1 MSAPSPMA
9 VFLANYVRR
18 LLAMTVRSIEDL
30 TLEELHFCAHADMN
44 SIGFEAWHV
53 ARTADNLVHF
63 AFERAQPVWLAQ
75 GLDKAWNL
83 PKADQGTGME
93 AATAHGLRF
102 PGAGELAQYTRD
114 VAAAIVPRIEAM
126 SDEYLAT
133 TTTIRPQGEMARADI
148 LAQVIIIHGNNHLGQ
163 VNLARTLQ
171 GKPGL
176 GF

>member
-1 MSAPSPMA
+1 MSESSMA
-9 VFLANYVRR
+9 AFLAKYTQR
-18 LLAMTVRSIEDL
+18 LLNTTARAIEDL
-30 TLEELHFCAHADMN
+30 SLEELHYQPHAEMN

-63 AFERAQPVWLAQ
+63 AFERQQPVWLQQ

-93 AATAHGLRF
+93 GDIAHQLRF
-102 PGAGELAQYTRD
+102 PEAGLLAQYARD
-114 VAAAIVPRIEAM
+114 VAAAVVPRIEAM

-133 TTTIRPQGEMARADI
+133 TTTIKPQGEMTRADI
-148 LAQVIIIHGNNHLGQ
+148 IAQVIVIHGNNHLGQ
-163 VNLARTLQ
+163 VNLSRTLQ
-171 GKPGL
+171 GKSGL

>member
-1 MSAPSPMA
+1 MSTPSPIA
-9 VFLANYVRR
+9 AFLAKHTRQ
-18 LLAMTVRSIEDL
+18 LLTTTARAIEDL
-30 TLEELHFCAHADMN
+30 SSEELHFRAHAGMN

-63 AFERAQPVWLAQ
+63 AFEREQPVWLQQ

-93 AATAHGLRF
+93 AATAHELRF
-102 PGAGELAQYTRD
+102 PEAKLLAQYSRD
-114 VAAAIVPRIEAM
+114 VAAAVAPRIEAM
-126 SDEYLAT
+126 SDEYLAAP
-133 TTTIRPQGEMARADI
+133 ILVRPLGEMPRADAI
-148 LAQVIIIHGNNHLGQ
+148 GNIIIIHGNNHIGQ
-163 VNLARTLQ
+163 LNLARTLQ

>member
-1 MSAPSPMA
+1 MSTQAPMA
-9 VFLANYVRR
+9 AFLAKYTQR
-18 LLAMTVRSIEDL
+18 LLNTTARAIEDL
-30 TLEELHFCAHADMN
+30 NSEEIHFQAHKDMN

-63 AFERAQPVWLAQ
+63 AFERQQPIWLQQ

-83 PKADQGTGME
+83 PKTDQGTGME
-93 AATAHGLRF
+93 GALAHDLRF
-102 PGAGELAQYTRD
+102 PEAALLAQYARD

-126 SDEYLAT
+126 SDEYLST
-133 TTTIRPQGEMARADI
+133 LTTIRPQGEMARADI
-148 LAQVIIIHGNNHLGQ
+148 IAQVIVIHGNNHLGQ
-163 VNLARTLQ
+163 VNLSRTLQ

>member
-1 MSAPSPMA
+1 MSTPSPMA
-9 VFLANYVRR
+9 SFLARYTER
-18 LLAMTVRSIEDL
+18 LLTTTARAIEDL
-30 TLEELHFCAHADMN
+30 SLDELHFRAHGEMN

-63 AFERAQPVWLAQ
+63 AFEREQPVWLQQ

-93 AATAHGLRF
+93 GAVARELRF
-102 PGAGELAQYTRD
+102 PEAKLLAQYARD
-114 VAAAIVPRIEAM
+114 VAAAVGPRIEAM
-126 SDEYLAT
+126 SDDYLAMK
-133 TTTIRPQGEMARADI
+133 TTIRPQGEMERSDI
-148 LAQVIIIHGNNHLGQ
+148 IAQVIMIHGNNHLGQ